1 MVATIAFFAR
11 AAFASQLLED
21 YCHRGRGQAAKRS
34 GRMQVLLSDSA
45 TWVAVGLAI
54 GAASHAIG
62 AASLALIAS
71 LLVLLVVMRGRRSS
85 YAAVEQLLR
94 ESLAR
99 TEALHEDLAA
109 ALEEA
114 RAETRR
120 ARKLG
125 EIASTID
132 LDAVLT
138 RTLEAAGALAGLD
151 AGLIRLPGPAGSE
164 PLLATLGMTTEEAE
178 REPVGGPPGGRPARA
193 VRIAYTTRTK
203 RSVTRATS
211 SAAVSRSRYATLK
224 ASRSAPWLPSGAA
237 RRARRRTRS

>member
-1 MVATIAFFAR
+1 
-11 AAFASQLLED
+11 
-21 YCHRGRGQAAKRS
+21 
-34 GRMQVLLSDSA
+34 MQVLLSDSA

-54 GAASHAIG
+54 GAAS
-62 AASLALIAS
+62 LALITS

-99 TEALHEDLAA
+99 TEGLHEDLAA

-164 PLLATLGMTTEEAE
+164 PLLATLGMTAEEAE

-193 VRIAYTTRTK
+193 VRIAYTYTHEEIRDESDLI
-203 RSVTRATS
+203 RGG
-211 SAAVSRSRYATLK
+211 VSIPLRDSEREPIGT
-224 ASRSAPWLPSGAA
+224 WLPSGAA

>member
-54 GAASHAIG
+54 GAAS
-62 AASLALIAS
+62 LALITS

-99 TEALHEDLAA
+99 TEGLHEDLAA

-164 PLLATLGMTTEEAE
+164 PLLATLGMTAEEAE

-193 VRIAYTTRTK
+193 VRIAYTCTHEEIRDESDLI
-203 RSVTRATS
+203 RGG
-211 SAAVSRSRYATLK
+211 VSIPLRDSEREPIGT
-224 ASRSAPWLPSGAA
+224 WLPSGAA